1 MRPKL
6 VQAAVHTLLTAVSME
21 FAHGTS
27 AACRRTAHLLRS
39 TGTTI
44 STEPIQPIS
53 SHDTPC
59 CANGCYTSADGHPQL
74 RKLSKSSR
82 TSPFVCRRLDEDC
95 VDVHHLPILNP
106 FKRGVN

>member
-53 SHDTPC
+53 SVTHRAARTGATP
-59 CANGCYTSADGHPQL
+59 ALTVTHSYVNYQSRHGL
-74 RKLSKSSR
+74 RPLSVVVWMR
-82 TSPFVCRRLDEDC
+82 TV
-95 VDVHHLPILNP
+95 
-106 FKRGVN
+106 